1 MILILT
7 ISISIIQLTYTLN
20 KWGSIYYI
28 YNNSVCVYIH
38 TEINTNIYIQILY
51 IYICTHCPYVYSQYL
66 YGCESVCVVSVKER
80 GGKSAAISGC
90 CSSFLW
96 KKWISS

>member
-7 ISISIIQLTYTLN
+7 IPISVIQLTYTLN

-51 IYICTHCPYVYSQYL
+51 IYVHIVLMYILNIYMAVRVYV
-66 YGCESVCVVSVKER
+66 
-80 GGKSAAISGC
+80 
-90 CSSFLW
+90 
-96 KKWISS
+96 

>member
-7 ISISIIQLTYTLN
+7 ISISVIQLTYTLN

-51 IYICTHCPYVYSQYL
+51 IYVHIVLMYILNIYMAVRVYV
-66 YGCESVCVVSVKER
+66 
-80 GGKSAAISGC
+80 
-90 CSSFLW
+90 
-96 KKWISS
+96 